1 MTMWSAM
8 VVLPA
13 SSMTTTSSAL
23 SSSREAVT
31 TASRSRAGGGLRLI
45 VGMLVFSSV
54 TLPGPYAPGVQVRC
68 PFFQLRAA
76 RIRVADSE
84 CGRVWK
90 KIQAGGRIVARAAA
104 RASEILKAA

>member
-1 MTMWSAM
+1 MWSAIA
-8 VVLPA
+8 VLPA

-45 VGMLVFSSV
+45 VGMLVFSSF
-54 TLPGPYAPGVQVRC
+54 TLPGSYAPGVPVRC
-68 PFFQLRAA
+68 PIFGFRAA
-76 RIRVADSE
+76 RIRVADSG

-90 KIQAGGRIVARAAA
+90 KIQAGGRILAKAPA
-104 RASEILKAA
+104 RASETLKAA